1 MVSING
7 TDFTGFFSFLVV
19 TNEPGIKLAYKAM
32 LYLID
37 TP

>member
-1 MVSING
+1 MEQTLLV
-7 TDFTGFFSFLVV
+7 SFLVV
-19 TNEPGIKLAYKAM
+19 TDEPGIKLAYKAM

>member
-1 MVSING
+1 MEQTLLVSSLIA
-7 TDFTGFFSFLVV
+7 

-37 TP
+37 TPRSQ